1 MSLTTACRHWE
12 TLVQQRCRAEVH
24 SEKRQ
29 SVMPPVCALLAR
41 DAPPKKMPSIAAE
54 ILIK

>member
-1 MSLTTACRHWE
+1 MSLTTARRHWE
-12 TLVQQRCRAEVH
+12 TLVQQRRRAEVH

-29 SVMPPVCALLAR
+29 SVMPPVCGLLIP
-41 DAPPKKMPSIAAE
+41 DAPPKIPSIAAE